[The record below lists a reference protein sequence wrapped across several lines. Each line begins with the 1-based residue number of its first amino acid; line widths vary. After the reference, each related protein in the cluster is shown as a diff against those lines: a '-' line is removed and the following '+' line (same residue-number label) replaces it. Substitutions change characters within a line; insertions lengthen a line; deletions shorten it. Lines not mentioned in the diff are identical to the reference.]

1 MATAPMFLGDFRKG
15 DSVQFAINNTGVG
28 EWVAATYSVF
38 DNDAKRLVVED
49 VPVTVVTD
57 FWDVAWVDIFLVDSF
72 DTNDQRFF
80 TWVEGR
86 TYSILVKANE
96 TDNDNAFMAHFRV
109 APNENR
115 AFLGVVEK
123 GKDFHF
129 IHREENRDEL
139 WYDIIDAKT
148 GTYYASNESMT
159 GPMSPPGGV
168 RFFSAS
174 IETEGTDDL
183 AVGRTYWIRVKDQR
197 VDDPNLDWLYSFT
210 VLPRLEYDLTRLLAY
225 AGENCVMDNFSY
237 DQAGNIL
244 GLRVRAFS
252 NSEDAGR
259 ATAGVTDPEPGEIS
273 SLNVTQEHNVPRNV
287 RTFHKSIQEFL
298 SSSFPKEQ

>member
-1 MATAPMFLGDFRKG
+1 MAIAPMFLGDFRKG
-15 DSVQFAINNTGVG
+15 DNVQFAINNPGTG
-28 EWVAATYSVF
+28 WLAATYSIF
-38 DNDAKRLVVED
+38 DNSEKRLIVED
-49 VPVTVVTD
+49 LPVTIVTD
-57 FWDVAWVDIFLVDSF
+57 FPEVAWIDFLITDTF
-72 DTNDQRFF
+72 DTDDQRFF
-80 TWVEGR
+80 TWEEGR

-96 TDNDNAFMAHFRV
+96 TDPDAFMVHFRV

-129 IHREENRDEL
+129 MHREENRDEL

-148 GTYYASNESMT
+148 GTYFASNESMT

-183 AVGRTYWIRVKDQR
+183 AVGRTYWIRVKDR
-197 VDDPNLDWLYSFT
+197 RAEDPNTDWLYSFT
-210 VLPRLEYDLTRLLAY
+210 VLPRLESDLTRLLAY
-225 AGENCVMDNFSY
+225 AGENCVMDNFTY

-252 NSEDAGR
+252 NSEDADR

-287 RTFHKSIQEFL
+287 RTFQKSIQEFL